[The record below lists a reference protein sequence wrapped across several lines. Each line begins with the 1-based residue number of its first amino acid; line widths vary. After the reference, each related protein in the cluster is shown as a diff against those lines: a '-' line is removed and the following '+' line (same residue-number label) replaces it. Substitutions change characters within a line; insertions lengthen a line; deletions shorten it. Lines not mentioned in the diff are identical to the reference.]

1 VLGTRSYILT
11 HTFTHCHVQRAD
23 ANASSARG
31 MHPVPFLSDVPPC
44 HTCTHRAHPAQLA
57 INILIEFIQIAQI
70 AMSPATVTF
79 LYVDVLAL
87 RGSASPCVLPL
98 APLDGLAF
106 RGSLPLFLF
115 LILGIMMGVEV
126 LVRGHKK
133 CLSGGETCRVE
144 A

>member
-1 VLGTRSYILT
+1 
-11 HTFTHCHVQRAD
+11 
-23 ANASSARG
+23 
-31 MHPVPFLSDVPPC
+31 
-44 HTCTHRAHPAQLA
+44 
-57 INILIEFIQIAQI
+57 
-70 AMSPATVTF
+70 MSPATVTF

-126 LVRGHKK
+126 LVRGQNMY
-133 CLSGGETCRVE
+133 LRRGETCRVGGIDAVGCRGLGLGVLGVE
-144 A
+144 AMCVW

>member
-1 VLGTRSYILT
+1 MQAPHVGCTLCPSPLT
-11 HTFTHCHVQRAD
+11 CP
-23 ANASSARG
+23 
-31 MHPVPFLSDVPPC
+31 PV
-44 HTCTHRAHPAQLA
+44 TCTHRAHPAQLA

-126 LVRGHKK
+126 LVRGHNM
-133 CLSGGETCRVE
+133 CLRRRETCRVE